1 VVREPTGGLVSLYPT
16 LVAEL
21 EELTAAE
28 LEAVSF
34 RAGVT
39 VPVIEA
45 IVAGRCGASLSV
57 QMRLGYALR
66 RNPLELFALDAELE
80 GALPADRYV
89 SDPATLRV
97 IDGRS

>member
-1 VVREPTGGLVSLYPT
+1 MRSLYPT

-21 EELTAAE
+21 GELSADE
-28 LEAVSF
+28 LLELAFRSGVS
-34 RAGVT
+34 

-45 IVAGRCGASLSV
+45 IVAGECGASLSV
-57 QMRLGYALR
+57 QMRIGYALG
-66 RNPLELFALDAELE
+66 RNPLELFALDADLE
-80 GALPADRYV
+80 AALPADRYV